1 MEHGGLP
8 PLTGLIAGGTRGS
21 QGLRPGLHSAAR
33 GAGWAGGAGRG
44 LRRVPGLCSLVT
56 LACVSLAAAGE
67 LVLFDFEKVFAID
80 KVARRDVKL
89 SAAVSKRN
97 TALRLE
103 VGHRQEWP
111 GIDLPAPKG
120 TWDLSAFEYVALDV
134 RNVGTNEATLCC
146 RVDNQGAD
154 GRRNCNTGS
163 VTLKP
168 GERGVLEVAF
178 NRKPKT
184 ATDIKLF
191 GMRGYPKPIG
201 YREPAIDPSRVNNL
215 VLFVGRPKADHAFE
229 IDNIR
234 AAGTYEPPKE
244 PMTAKSF
251 FPFIDTFGQYI
262 HKQWPGKTKGVEDLH
277 RRRDEE
283 AKELADKP
291 GPKGWNQYGGWAD
304 GPALKAT
311 GFFRV
316 TRHKGKW
323 WLVDPLGK
331 LFWSHGVDCVHPW
344 SGTPIDERAHWF
356 QDFPGDKPEFKD
368 LFGVQKRVVRDHYK
382 GKQPRWF
389 DFAGANIRR
398 KYGEEWK
405 QAFGEVTHRRLRSWG
420 MNTIANW
427 SHGDIYLMRKTAY
440 VGTIHFW
447 SKELEGS
454 TGYWGKFRDVFD
466 PGFAKA
472 IRDRM
477 AREKDRTA
485 GDPWCLGY
493 FVDNELSWGNDTSLA
508 VAALVSPPE
517 QKAKQ
522 VFVADLKAKYGD
534 IAKLNAAWGTEH
546 ESWDALLESRKSPD
560 VKKARADLQ
569 AFYTKTAETYFK
581 TIRDAVK
588 EVAPSQLYLG
598 CRFAW
603 VNPRAV
609 AAGVRHCDV
618 VSYNLYR
625 HPDQIARFK
634 MPVDADMPLI
644 IGEFHFGALDRG
656 MFHTGLR
663 PVKDQNARAD
673 AYRTYILNALRH
685 PQFVGTGWFQYKDQ
699 CTTGRP
705 LDGENYQI
713 GFVDICDTPYP
724 ETIAALRDVGYRLYE
739 ARLGGK

>member
-163 VTLKP
+163 LTLKP
-168 GERGVLEVAF
+168 GESGVLKVVF
-178 NRKPKT
+178 NRKPSQ

-485 GDPWCLGY
+485 AT
-493 FVDNELSWGNDTSLA
+493 SWTTSFRGATTRRLP
-508 VAALVSPPE
+508 SPP
-517 QKAKQ
+517 
-522 VFVADLKAKYGD
+522 
-534 IAKLNAAWGTEH
+534 
-546 ESWDALLESRKSPD
+546 SSRRPSRRPSRSSSP
-560 VKKARADLQ
+560 
-569 AFYTKTAETYFK
+569 T
-581 TIRDAVK
+581 
-588 EVAPSQLYLG
+588 
-598 CRFAW
+598 
-603 VNPRAV
+603 
-609 AAGVRHCDV
+609 
-618 VSYNLYR
+618 
-625 HPDQIARFK
+625 
-634 MPVDADMPLI
+634 
-644 IGEFHFGALDRG
+644 
-656 MFHTGLR
+656 
-663 PVKDQNARAD
+663 
-673 AYRTYILNALRH
+673 
-685 PQFVGTGWFQYKDQ
+685 
-699 CTTGRP
+699 
-705 LDGENYQI
+705 
-713 GFVDICDTPYP
+713 
-724 ETIAALRDVGYRLYE
+724 
-739 ARLGGK
+739 